1 MSPAAPPPAIVS
13 PASPLTRIL
22 AGESATAA
30 LADWC
35 AVHGLPT
42 VEARLAPG
50 AAKAPGRAVRAF
62 LGAGEKLRFR
72 HVALVCGAETVSTAD
87 NWYAPCQLTADMNHR
102 LETTDAPFGLVVKPL
117 GFTRRTLATRPLGD
131 GRIEVRAVLVTPA
144 GTPFSYVVERYAATV
159 R

>member
-1 MSPAAPPPAIVS
+1 VSPAAPPPAIVS
-13 PASPLTRIL
+13 PASPLSRIL

-42 VEARLAPG
+42 VEAHLAPG
-50 AAKAPGRAVRAF
+50 AAKAAGREVRTL
-62 LGAGEKLRFR
+62 LGQHEPLRFR
-72 HVALVCGAETVSTAD
+72 HVALVCGVQTVSTAD
-87 NWYAPCQLTADMNHR
+87 NWYAPGQLTAEMNRR

-117 GFTRRTLATRPLGD
+117 GFTRRTLATRQLGG
-131 GRIEVRAVLVTPA
+131 GRVEVRAVLVSPA
-144 GTPFSYVVERYAATV
+144 GTAFSYVVERYAATV